1 MYSRIAK
8 AKRKK
13 VRNIIVSVLGTTLS
27 LAMIVF
33 LISKIESFSDT
44 FTTRAEAEVVKSTS
58 SNSSS
63 SLNQVSTSSTTA
75 PEASSEVASEV
86 SEEPVVEETADSEE
100 VYTEVE
106 EPVAEDVT
114 TTESTYATTASSET
128 ASTTASNGNTAG
140 TVGSEAAAQM
150 AAATGVPQ
158 STWEAIIARES
169 NGDPSVTNASGA
181 SGLFQTMPGWGST
194 ATVQD
199 QITAAINAY
208 NAQGL
213 SAWGY

>member
-8 AKRKK
+8 AKQRKI
-13 VRNIIVSVLGTTLS
+13 RNIIVSVLGATLS
-27 LAMIVF
+27 LAMIIF
-33 LISKIESFSDT
+33 LIPKIELFSDT
-44 FTTRAEAEVVKSTS
+44 FTTHAEAEVVKSTS
-58 SNSSS
+58 TSLSSTLNETSISTISSESSS
-63 SLNQVSTSSTTA
+63 V
-75 PEASSEVASEV
+75 EVSEV
-86 SEEPVVEETADSEE
+86 SEEPAIEE
-100 VYTEVE
+100 VYTESE
-106 EPVAEDVT
+106 EPVGEEITVTESAVYMTDSEVADT
-114 TTESTYATTASSET
+114 TT
-128 ASTTASNGNTAG
+128 SNGNTAG
-140 TVGSEAAAQM
+140 TVGTAAAAQM

-169 NGDPSVTNASGA
+169 NGDPNVTNASGA

>member
-8 AKRKK
+8 AKQRKI
-13 VRNIIVSVLGTTLS
+13 RNIIVSVLGATLS
-27 LAMIVF
+27 LAMIIF
-33 LISKIESFSDT
+33 LIPKIELFSDT
-44 FTTRAEAEVVKSTS
+44 FTTHAEAEVVKSTS
-58 SNSSS
+58 TSLSSTLNETSISTISSESSS
-63 SLNQVSTSSTTA
+63 V
-75 PEASSEVASEV
+75 EVSEV
-86 SEEPVVEETADSEE
+86 SEEPAIEE
-100 VYTEVE
+100 VYTESE
-106 EPVAEDVT
+106 EPVGEETTVTESAVYMTDSEVADT
-114 TTESTYATTASSET
+114 TT
-128 ASTTASNGNTAG
+128 SNGNTAG
-140 TVGSEAAAQM
+140 TVGTAAAAQM

-169 NGDPSVTNASGA
+169 NGDPNVTNASGA